1 MAAEIE
7 SYIDD
12 LFNYL
17 DIYKNR
23 FSEFK
28 TEAFLQT
35 YNGVSAVFSALRQ
48 QRDKAVD
55 VDMYFLSKIKATPL
69 ADSDLREMTIQ
80 VLITY
85 FESEADTDGQSN
97 RAFSYCRGLRTVKQD
112 VPYFENYL
120 MPLLL
125 KDGSLKDNF
134 KLNSFFLNE
143 IARYINKFGRPLNAA
158 LTPEEFA
165 SKNNPLKLLELA
177 RRRHQLGKELIVDRN
192 SLEFDLKRLNVFD
205 KVSEKNKLIA
215 LYFDQWKYCEKGDF
229 FSKLKSWFSEFFG
242 KFGGAFTSFRYFRLV
257 VTQRKPAYVFYGFII
272 ILFLLLAI
280 YVPSKWRDSSQT
292 QFEQL
297 QKRAGESPN
306 ETGQ

>member
-23 FSEFK
+23 QSEFK

-35 YNGVSAVFSALRQ
+35 YNGVSAVFNALRQ
-48 QRDKAVD
+48 QRDKAVE
-55 VDMYFLSKIKATPL
+55 VDQYFLKKIKATPL
-69 ADSDLREMTIQ
+69 ADSDLREITIQ

-85 FESEADTDGQSN
+85 FESEADTDGQSDQS
-97 RAFSYCRGLRTVKQD
+97 FSYCRGLRTVKQD

-120 MPLLL
+120 IPLLV
-125 KDGSLKDNF
+125 KERSLQDNF
-134 KLNSFFLNE
+134 KLNSFFLKE
-143 IARYINKFGRPLNAA
+143 IARYINKFGRPMNIN

-165 SKNNPLKLLELA
+165 SKSNPLKLLELA
-177 RRRHQLGKELIVDRN
+177 RRRQQLGNDLISDRK

-215 LYFDQWKYCEKGDF
+215 LYLDEWNYREKGDF
-229 FSKLKSWFSEFFG
+229 FSKLKKWMGEFTG
-242 KFGGAFTSFRYFRLV
+242 KIGGAFTSSKYFRLV
-257 VTQRKPAYVFYGFII
+257 VTQRKAAYLFFGFII
-272 ILFLLLAI
+272 VLFLFLAI
-280 YVPSKWRDSSQT
+280 YVPLKWRDSSQT
-292 QFEQL
+292 RYEQL
-297 QKRAGESPN
+297 QQRASEIPVKSGK
-306 ETGQ
+306 

>member
-1 MAAEIE
+1 MAVEIE

-23 FSEFK
+23 QSEFK

-35 YNGVSAVFSALRQ
+35 YNGVSTFFNTLRQ
-48 QRDKAVD
+48 QRDEAVH
-55 VDMYFLSKIKATPL
+55 VDLYFLDKIKATPL
-69 ADSDLREMTIQ
+69 ADSDLREITIQ

-97 RAFSYCRGLRTVKQD
+97 KAFSYCRGLRTVKQD

-134 KLNSFFLNE
+134 KLNKFFLDE
-143 IARYINKFGRPLNAA
+143 IARYLNKFGRSLNPN
-158 LTPEEFA
+158 LTPEEFNA
-165 SKNNPLKLLELA
+165 KNSSLKLLELA
-177 RRRHQLGKELIVDRN
+177 RRRQQLGKNLISDRG
-192 SLEFDLKRLNVFD
+192 SLEFDLKRLGVFD

-215 LYFDQWKYCEKGDF
+215 QYFSEWIYCEKGDF
-229 FSKLKSWFSEFFG
+229 LSKVKSWLTEIGG
-242 KFGGAFTSFRYFRLV
+242 KIGGAFTSYRYFRLV
-257 VTQRKPAYVFYGFII
+257 ISQRKAAYLLYSLII
-272 ILFLLLAI
+272 ILFLFLAV
-280 YVPSKWRDSSQT
+280 YVPSKWRDNSQT
-292 QFEQL
+292 KFELL
-297 QKRAGESPN
+297 QKRASEVPGGS
-306 ETGQ
+306 GR

>member
-1 MAAEIE
+1 MAVRIE

-23 FSEFK
+23 QSEFK

-35 YNGVSAVFSALRQ
+35 YNGVSAVFNTLRQ
-48 QRDKAVD
+48 QRDEAVQID
-55 VDMYFLSKIKATPL
+55 LYFLDKIKATPL
-69 ADSDLREMTIQ
+69 ADSDLREITIQ

-97 RAFSYCRGLRTVKQD
+97 KAFSYCRGLRTVKQD

-125 KDGSLKDNF
+125 KERSLKDNF
-134 KLNSFFLNE
+134 KLNLFFLDE
-143 IARYINKFGRPLNAA
+143 IARYINKFGRPFNPH

-165 SKNNPLKLLELA
+165 AKNSPLKLLELA
-177 RRRHQLGKELIVDRN
+177 RRRQQLGKDLILDRN
-192 SLEFDLKRLNVFD
+192 SLEFDLKRLGVFN

-215 LYFDQWKYCEKGDF
+215 QYLDEWKYLEKSDF
-229 FSKLKSWFSEFFG
+229 LSKLKNWLSEFGG
-242 KFGGAFTSFRYFRLV
+242 KIGGAFTSFKYFLLV
-257 VTQRKPAYVFYGFII
+257 ITQRKAAYLFYSLII
-272 ILFLLLAI
+272 ILFLLLAVYI
-280 YVPSKWRDSSQT
+280 PSKWRENSQT
-292 QFEQL
+292 KFEQL
-297 QKRAGESPN
+297 QKRASEIPSGS
-306 ETGQ
+306 GR

>member
-23 FSEFK
+23 QSEFK

-35 YNGVSAVFSALRQ
+35 YNGVSAVFNALRQ
-48 QRDKAVD
+48 QRDKAVE
-55 VDMYFLSKIKATPL
+55 VDLYFLNKIKATPL
-69 ADSDLREMTIQ
+69 ADSDLREITIQ

-85 FESEADTDGQSN
+85 FESEADTDGQSDK
-97 RAFSYCRGLRTVKQD
+97 AFSYCRGLRTAKQD

-125 KDGSLKDNF
+125 KERSLQDNF
-134 KLNSFFLNE
+134 KLNSFFLKE
-143 IARYINKFGRPLNAA
+143 IARYINKFGRPMNVN

-177 RRRHQLGKELIVDRN
+177 RRRQQLGNDLISDRK

-215 LYFDQWKYCEKGDF
+215 LYLDEWNYREKGDF
-229 FSKLKSWFSEFFG
+229 ISKLKKWIDEFTG
-242 KFGGAFTSFRYFRLV
+242 KIGGAFTSSKYFKLV
-257 VTQRKPAYVFYGFII
+257 VTQRKPAYLFFGFII
-272 ILFLLLAI
+272 ALFLFLAI
-280 YVPSKWRDSSQT
+280 YVPLKWRDSSQT
-292 QFEQL
+292 RYEQL
-297 QKRAGESPN
+297 QQRASEAPVKSGK
-306 ETGQ
+306 